1 MQFYID
7 GRFSAEVQW
16 ENDTWTVRRAA
27 PHAHPPAH
35 DALAPAALAG
45 DDLADFLEEIVLEA
59 IGPDPAQKPDT
70 H

>member
-16 ENDTWTVRRAA
+16 ENDAWTVRPAA
-27 PHAHPPAH
+27 PHAHPAAC
-35 DALAPAALAG
+35 DARAPAALAG

-59 IGPDPAQKPDT
+59 IGPDPA
-70 H
+70 